1 MEKES
6 FTYIICSREKTNT
19 EGTYYDID
27 FGGFGNN
34 AKHYK
39 IDVLNFIVNNTLLE
53 TRGFMIFL
61 CEDLADNG
69 SFCTSLLNGNQAIL
83 TTISTDINSLMS
95 TNGSTFIARDC
106 KQKKRVRFKFVNPDL
121 SDVVDT
127 IDINVN
133 NNTNWVLTLKMTPI

>member
-6 FTYIICSREKTNT
+6 FTYMICSQEKTNT

-34 AKHYK
+34 NENYK
-39 IDVLNFIVNNTLLE
+39 IDVINFIVNDTLLE
-53 TRGFMIFL
+53 SHGYMVFL
-61 CEDLADNG
+61 CENLADDG
-69 SFCTSLLNGNQAIL
+69 SFCTSLLNGNQSIL
-83 TTISTDINSLMS
+83 TTVSTEINSLMA
-95 TNGSTFIARDC
+95 TNGSTFIARNC

-127 IDINVN
+127 TDINVGAD
-133 NNTNWVLTLKMTPI
+133 TNWVLTLKMTSI

>member
-34 AKHYK
+34 EKHYK

-95 TNGSTFIARDC
+95 QTDHH
-106 KQKKRVRFKFVNPDL
+106 
-121 SDVVDT
+121 
-127 IDINVN
+127 
-133 NNTNWVLTLKMTPI
+133 

>member
-6 FTYIICSREKTNT
+6 FTYMICSQEKTNI

-34 AKHYK
+34 NENYK

-83 TTISTDINSLMS
+83 TTVSTDINSLMA
-95 TNGSTFIARDC
+95 TNGSSFIARNC
-106 KQKKRVRFKFVNPDL
+106 KYKKLVRFKFVNPDL
-121 SDVVDT
+121 SGVVDT
-127 IDINVN
+127 VDINVES
-133 NNTNWVLTLKMTPI
+133 NTNWVLT